1 MVQETSKYLSS
12 IIDHVILIFI
22 GIIGALP
29 QDGWLS
35 RFLAATGPAAIAT
48 LVAASIWPMV
58 PVNKAEAVPLT
69 TGILVV
75 LAVFGWRRSVVQA
88 TMAGAVAFG
97 VAYQLALST
106 PPWPSVPVA
115 GHGP

>member
-1 MVQETSKYLSS
+1 MA
-12 IIDHVILIFI
+12 LIVGVFTWAFRFVPTKLDI
-22 GIIGALP
+22 SGLP
-29 QDGWLS
+29 PEGLLS

-58 PVNKAEAVPLT
+58 SVNKAEAVPLI

-97 VAYQLALST
+97 VAFAL
-106 PPWPSVPVA
+106 V
-115 GHGP
+115 